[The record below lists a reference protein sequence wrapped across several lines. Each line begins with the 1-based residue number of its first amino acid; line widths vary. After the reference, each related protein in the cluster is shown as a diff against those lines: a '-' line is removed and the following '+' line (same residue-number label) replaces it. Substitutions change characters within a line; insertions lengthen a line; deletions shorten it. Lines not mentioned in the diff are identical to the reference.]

1 MENHVDA
8 AKRTRDKSETNLQRA
23 PEHTKVR
30 PHGAEET
37 EHTTGRPLGAEET
50 GGADPLSIPKSSAC
64 SRYAYR
70 REAEQ
75 PPPTANH
82 REQTIIRSTRSRQR
96 NLKLS
101 GWET

>member
-1 MENHVDA
+1 VDA

-23 PEHTKVR
+23 PPEHTKVR

-37 EHTTGRPLGAEET
+37 VR
-50 GGADPLSIPKSSAC
+50 ADPLSIPKSSAC

-70 REAEQ
+70 HEAEQ

-82 REQTIIRSTRSRQR
+82 REQTIIRSTRSR
-96 NLKLS
+96 
-101 GWET
+101 

>member
-1 MENHVDA
+1 MDA

-37 EHTTGRPLGAEET
+37 VR
-50 GGADPLSIPKSSAC
+50 ADPLSIPKSSAC

>member
-37 EHTTGRPLGAEET
+37 VR
-50 GGADPLSIPKSSAC
+50 ADPLSIPKSSAC

>member
-1 MENHVDA
+1 VENHVENHVDA

-37 EHTTGRPLGAEET
+37 VR
-50 GGADPLSIPKSSAC
+50 ADPLSIPKSSAC

>member
-1 MENHVDA
+1 VDA

-23 PEHTKVR
+23 PPEHTKVR

-37 EHTTGRPLGAEET
+37 VR
-50 GGADPLSIPKSSAC
+50 ADPLSIPKSSAC

-82 REQTIIRSTRSRQR
+82 REQTIIRSTRSR
-96 NLKLS
+96 
-101 GWET
+101 